1 MKKKTTSAPSNKKAR
16 KPQTRDL
23 SPLEKK
29 SAGIKA
35 GRLRN
40 RRGRRG

>member
-1 MKKKTTSAPSNKKAR
+1 MKKQTTSAPSKKAR

-35 GRLRN
+35 GVLSRKRS
-40 RRGRRG
+40 RR

>member
-29 SAGIKA
+29 SSSIKA
-35 GRLRN
+35 GRA
-40 RRGRRG
+40 RRRSVR

>member
-1 MKKKTTSAPSNKKAR
+1 MKKKTTSAPSAKKAR

-35 GRLRN
+35 GAR
-40 RRGRRG
+40 RRGKYSR